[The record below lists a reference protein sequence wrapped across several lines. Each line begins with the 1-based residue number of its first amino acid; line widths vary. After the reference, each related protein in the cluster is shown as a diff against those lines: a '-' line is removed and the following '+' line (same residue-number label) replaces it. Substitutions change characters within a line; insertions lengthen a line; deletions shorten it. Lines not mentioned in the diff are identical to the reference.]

1 MKFRLLILLSCV
13 AIGVNAEE
21 IQPPKTSDTQP
32 QKQQSQV
39 EKTTP
44 VEASESTD
52 ELPADLQALLA
63 SNPFGSPVKKQQQD
77 TQKPEN
83 NFALTGISFV
93 DGKWLFSVVDYA
105 ERTVYTLNLNGKISD
120 ELPFRVDFF
129 DEETQSINLTNG
141 ISEYVLTLK
150 TPDVPQAKTPQLQNN
165 QSNKAQ
171 AQQQNMQRQQ
181 QARQAPRW
189 NWTPQMQVQPLK
201 SRRINRR

>member
-105 ERTVYTLNLNGKISD
+105 ERTVYTLKLNGKISD

-129 DEETQSINLTNG
+129 DEETQLLIVYGNGNVANYEYYMVSTYYHSYAPWDSVKNTINN
-141 ISEYVLTLK
+141 
-150 TPDVPQAKTPQLQNN
+150 
-165 QSNKAQ
+165 
-171 AQQQNMQRQQ
+171 
-181 QARQAPRW
+181 
-189 NWTPQMQVQPLK
+189 
-201 SRRINRR
+201 

>member
-77 TQKPEN
+77 TQKSHCLYSFIYVEKK
-83 NFALTGISFV
+83 ISFSV
-93 DGKWLFSVVDYA
+93 GK
-105 ERTVYTLNLNGKISD
+105 TLI
-120 ELPFRVDFF
+120 
-129 DEETQSINLTNG
+129 G
-141 ISEYVLTLK
+141 IG
-150 TPDVPQAKTPQLQNN
+150 QIFA
-165 QSNKAQ
+165 
-171 AQQQNMQRQQ
+171 
-181 QARQAPRW
+181 
-189 NWTPQMQVQPLK
+189 
-201 SRRINRR
+201 